1 MRFRTTLWLL
11 LCTGLLLCAV
21 WFTRQRLEREDAED
35 RDVDRFLS
43 SVAEDVQLLSV
54 HTADVD
60 IEAFRK
66 GSTSTWF
73 LRQPLAARADKGEI
87 DRILSVLETLSG
99 REVVS
104 SSQRDARDLT
114 LADYGLLEPR
124 ARIVI
129 GDRIRRRTL
138 LVGDDAPLGD
148 LVYVRVVG
156 ESEVVAV
163 PKALLT
169 VIPAGAEVLRDRAL
183 FHGDV
188 ARTSRL
194 EIQSAGTGFIQL
206 LRNADGWSIQ
216 QPISTR
222 ADSGRIEE
230 MLDVLFSAVAG
241 KFVWDPPAQDTG
253 NVITPMAATDVT
265 AESRIEPYGLGEDE
279 SVRVAVWIN
288 GNEVGEELLL
298 GKPLDESK
306 ELVYAKKKDGDSIY
320 GVDKKL
326 LSAFSVSV
334 NDMRERT
341 VFKVDPERVG
351 YFAVEKDDHKV
362 VLVKK
367 PETGWWIVEPLQAPA
382 DNHVVSDAIGKLT
395 RWEASAFVEG
405 ETTNLAAFGLAP
417 PAWSIQLGVESPLTT
432 APVTDEEAADDAP
445 PREVKVEIPERLYIS
460 LPVEDR
466 ETVYASYAASDTVI
480 EMPAAMV
487 GDLRMD
493 PQNALIF
500 RDRTML
506 AVPVDNVVR
515 LTLTRGGKEQTV
527 SRDDDGA
534 WTKTVSSDE
543 TVVAK
548 VVDDALFMVA
558 NLRALRIEAQDI
570 ADLSMYGLDPPGAM
584 LTLGLTGDGGI
595 QKSVLIGN
603 SAGMDGVYAMVKGQD
618 ILFVLPG
625 GLVKALTRD
634 ITAPV
639 PAPEEK

>member
-1 MRFRTTLWLL
+1 MRLRTTLWLIVFA
-11 LCTGLLLCAV
+11 GLLLCAV
-21 WFTRQRLEREDAED
+21 WFTMQRREKEDAEG
-35 RDVDRFLS
+35 RDVDRFLA

-66 GSTSTWF
+66 GSTWF
-73 LRQPLAARADKGEI
+73 LRRPLTARADKGEI

-104 SSQRDARDLT
+104 SSQREARDLT

-163 PKALLT
+163 PKVLLS

-194 EIQSAGTGFIQL
+194 EIQSAETGFIQL

-222 ADSGRIEE
+222 ADTGRIEE
-230 MLDVLFSAVAG
+230 MLDTLFSSVARE
-241 KFVWDPPAQDTG
+241 FVWDPPVEDTG
-253 NVITPMAATDVT
+253 NVITPMAATEVT

-298 GKPLDESK
+298 GKPLAENE
-306 ELVYAKKKDGDSIY
+306 ELVYAKKKDADSIY
-320 GVDKKL
+320 GVHKEL
-326 LSAFSVSV
+326 LNAFSVSV

-341 VFKVDPERVG
+341 VFKLEPERVG

-405 ETTNLAAFGLAP
+405 EATDLAAFGLAP
-417 PAWSIQLGVESPLTT
+417 PAWSIQLGGESPLSG
-432 APVTDEEAADDAP
+432 APVTDEEPKEDAP
-445 PREVKVEIPERLYIS
+445 PPREAEVEVPEKLYIS

-466 ETVYASYAASDTVI
+466 KIVYASYAGSATVL
-480 EMPAAMV
+480 EMPVAMV
-487 GDLRMD
+487 EDVRMD
-493 PQNALIF
+493 PQNALVF

-515 LTLTRGGKEQTV
+515 LTLTRGDKEQTV
-527 SRDDDGA
+527 SRDEKGA
-534 WTKTVSSDE
+534 WTKTASPDE
-543 TVVAK
+543 MAAAK
-548 VVDDALFMVA
+548 VIDDALFMVA

-570 ADLSMYGLDPPGAM
+570 ADLAIYGLDPPGVM
-584 LTLGLTGDGGI
+584 LTLGLTGDEGI

-639 PAPEEK
+639 PAPEEE